1 MPTGEWNGKN
11 TRHKL
16 FNSAF
21 WFEIEFQGP
30 DDVQGI
36 EVTTEAQILP
46 VAAPFEDCMGDGCY
60 GSLV

>member
-1 MPTGEWNGKN
+1 MPTGKYFGSK
-11 TRHKL
+11 HASYIL
-16 FNSAF
+16 SAF

-46 VAAPFEDCMGDGCY
+46 VASPFEDCMGEACN